1 MADKLA
7 AQQQIQLSSYQ
18 AGLNVNLHT
27 LILFVYPHNMVHNSL
42 IYYIAMGLS
51 KLDSRK
57 PQVCFQQVLRN
68 NVKDQICATNAL
80 AGEEISS
87 VFCDDKF
94 VRE

>member
-1 MADKLA
+1 MPVADKLA

-18 AGLNVNLHT
+18 AGLNVNLHM

-68 NVKDQICATNAL
+68 NVKDQIW
-80 AGEEISS
+80 ISQIS
-87 VFCDDKF
+87 FPKGAISLNPDFK
-94 VRE
+94 